1 VSVTYNGQ
9 ATPFP
14 TQVNVAPSAVGIY
27 TLGNSGLGPG
37 AFTGMDG
44 SGNTFAAPAT
54 NGETVTAMATGLG
67 AVSGPANA
75 LPSTFPNFPGVE
87 VFVGTQAATVTYAG
101 RSTCC
106 VGLDQ
111 ITFEV
116 PAGVAGCYVPV
127 AVRSGG
133 TISNFV
139 SIAVSSDGGQC
150 SDTAPTIPISVM
162 NQAMAGQSVK
172 AAAFAAG
179 PVPVLQ
185 GLGFNEK
192 LYLTAKLSKLLH
204 VKLSQQEVVGYFEMF
219 SCASRAALRI
229 RSSSPFRRPISDSNA
244 SMLSHRL
251 LTSGRPSSPLVV
263 HSTNLTAYCGAAGK
277 LALGRSIKS
286 KSIIGI
292 ETFIVTQK
300 GPDCSGPLP
309 CVALLGRAWRHLA
322 LSRLVLPRFTAF
334 DHSTHPREKS
344 SRSVADYRVVS

>member
-1 VSVTYNGQ
+1 MVSVTYNGQ
-9 ATPFP
+9 ATPYP

-44 SGNTFAAPAT
+44 SGKTFAAPAT

-75 LPSTFPNFPGVE
+75 LPSTFPNSPGVE

-204 VKLSQQEVVGYFEMF
+204 VKLSQQDVEKLLLVGQTHNRRAMMRAMTKY
-219 SCASRAALRI
+219 AAAWKALNPAAKAQVQAALNPNQAGAVAAFGQFTCDANGHI
-229 RSSSPFRRPISDSNA
+229 HCGNDCSPFWRSAALVDGCIHRQHRRPPNRSPRNGRTPGEHHRRSRR
-244 SMLSHRL
+244 SHRKPQPR
-251 LTSGRPSSPLVV
+251 TR
-263 HSTNLTAYCGAAGK
+263 
-277 LALGRSIKS
+277 R
-286 KSIIGI
+286 
-292 ETFIVTQK
+292 
-300 GPDCSGPLP
+300 SGP
-309 CVALLGRAWRHLA
+309 CCSAAVQR
-322 LSRLVLPRFTAF
+322 
-334 DHSTHPREKS
+334 
-344 SRSVADYRVVS
+344 